1 MCVGH
6 LFTKETAQELF
17 DAIRNHAELHMTDIM
32 SGDVPG
38 TKLYTGAAW
47 SNFHEIKQ
55 SISTAKINHTNHQP
69 TWKTHII
76 YSLIDH
82 FILAQERPV
91 IFWSERDKE
100 VVTENDL
107 VNNFDILKEYLWC
120 VGGATP
126 LPHMLHHEVGGGLH
140 WFPIHLHVV
149 DGLSTDDALCRIS
162 CPWLQNQYIWLLRQC
177 SDASVQLRKL
187 VLQFGHLCSEHDPTL
202 DFGNMLSCPSA
213 PWACSRMQILLL
225 GKCSNK
231 YLVLNPMAIV
241 CLQAAFILLSVTYN
255 LHSGVYNV
263 RGGRGLIKD
272 SCVGFQWI
280 SSLMMSST
288 NNLIIR
294 IHYIIY

>member
-1 MCVGH
+1 MQK
-6 LFTKETAQELF
+6 LITK
-17 DAIRNHAELHMTDIM
+17 IISPHGR
-32 SGDVPG
+32 
-38 TKLYTGAAW
+38 
-47 SNFHEIKQ
+47 
-55 SISTAKINHTNHQP
+55 SIS
-69 TWKTHII
+69 

-187 VLQFGHLCSEHDPTL
+187 VLQFGHSGHLCSEHDPTL

-213 PWACSRMQILLL
+213 PWAWASARTSTWGSIPWPLFVSRPPSSCSVWRTTSTL
-225 GKCSNK
+225 GSTMSVVEEVSSRT
-231 YLVLNPMAIV
+231 LVLASSGSARSW
-241 CLQAAFILLSVTYN
+241 CLPRTIWSYNSLNVIHEVILQKLS
-255 LHSGVYNV
+255 
-263 RGGRGLIKD
+263 
-272 SCVGFQWI
+272 WI
-280 SSLMMSST
+280 HWSLKETVLNKIRWHYSSIQDQS
-288 NNLIIR
+288 
-294 IHYIIY
+294 